1 MNKYTKPMMETAHI
15 WAKQSYCKRRQV
27 GAVLE
32 KDGRIL
38 ATGYN
43 GTISKMD
50 NKCEDQYFECPNC
63 STKKKNIYN
72 LVNLPDNN
80 IRYPM
85 YMEIISECKN
95 CGHSLMTFMA
105 TDSGLE
111 ERHSEVIIT
120 LETNEFT
127 VHAEQNIITFCAKNG
142 IPTNGTTLY
151 VTTSPCKQCAKLIAQ
166 SGIKSVV
173 YDEEYK
179 DKSGIDFLKE
189 VGVNTSK
196 YKG

>member
-1 MNKYTKPMMETAHI
+1 MNKYDQPMMKTAHI
-15 WAKQSYCKRRQV
+15 WAEQSYCKRRQV

-43 GTISKMD
+43 GTISKMS
-50 NKCEDQYFECPNC
+50 NECEDKYYECPNC
-63 STKKKNIYN
+63 NTKKSKLYD
-72 LVNLPDNN
+72 LVDLPKQD
-80 IRYPM
+80 ITYPL
-85 YMEIISECKN
+85 YMEITSNCKQCN
-95 CGHSLMTFMA
+95 TPLMTFMSNSR
-105 TDSGLE
+105 TLE
-111 ERHSEVIIT
+111 ERHSEVMIT

-151 VTTSPCKQCAKLIAQ
+151 ITTSPCKQCAKLIAQ

-179 DKSGIDFLKE
+179 DKSGINFLKE